1 MFIKENMNPKGW
13 KCGDCVIRACA
24 KALNQSWD
32 DTYNQLYEIGFKKK
46 RMPNDDC
53 CYCKLLES
61 NGFEYH
67 KQMKD
72 EYGNKMTVAE
82 LAEYYKEGNYMLV
95 IHTRKH
101 LTVAFLGDIYDSW
114 NTSWQTAGW
123 YYIKEVD

>member
-61 NGFEYH
+61 NGFEYFISISVISDGS
-67 KQMKD
+67 KSI
-72 EYGNKMTVAE
+72 E
-82 LAEYYKEGNYMLV
+82 KE
-95 IHTRKH
+95 IIIE
-101 LTVAFLGDIYDSW
+101 FDSISLLIF
-114 NTSWQTAGW
+114 NS
-123 YYIKEVD
+123 ILLLL